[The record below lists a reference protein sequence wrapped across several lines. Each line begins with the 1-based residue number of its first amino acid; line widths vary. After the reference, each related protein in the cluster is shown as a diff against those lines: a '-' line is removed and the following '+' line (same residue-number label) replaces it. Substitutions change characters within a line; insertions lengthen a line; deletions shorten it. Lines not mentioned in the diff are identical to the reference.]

1 MRQAQKPFRFF
12 SRLNLLELTGRKAK
26 NIHELLAHLKEVPEA
41 VIYHHTH
48 HFLEQHLYLSPE
60 PPNDFAYWIREILG
74 ELELGERLAAIDTCE
89 FDTIEALR
97 KAIIQCIEES
107 LSLERIPLIQAPRG
121 HEFHFLKAKT
131 FILPTPYEALNLK
144 EFLDILKVLSI
155 DSLYF
160 HIFESRL
167 RLGRGMNDFSLW
179 LRDSLEEEALAK
191 EIDRIDPYTYAIET
205 LRQTVC
211 TLVEER
217 IKELEIA

>member
-1 MRQAQKPFRFF
+1 MKQALRPFRFF
-12 SRLNLLELTGRKAK
+12 TRLNLLELTGRKAK
-26 NIHELLAHLKEVPEA
+26 NIHELLAHLKEVPDA

-74 ELELGERLAAIDTCE
+74 ELELSERLAAIDTCE

-97 KAIIQCIEES
+97 KTIIQCIEES
-107 LSLERIPLIQAPRG
+107 LSIERIPQLQAPRG

-131 FILPTPYEALNLK
+131 FILPTPYEVWNLK
-144 EFLDILKVLSI
+144 EFLETLKVISI

-160 HIFESRL
+160 HIFEARL

-179 LRDSLEEEALAK
+179 LMDCLEEKALAK
-191 EIDRIDPYTYAIET
+191 EIDRIDPYTYTAEA

-211 TLVEER
+211 NLVEER
-217 IKELEIA
+217 IKESEGA